1 MSVLQQVNELE
12 MRFVNM
18 FPDKKAS
25 HHFDNWR
32 RAREHV
38 DMKSVITS
46 SSRHLPQGFF
56 TELNKKML

>member
-18 FPDKKAS
+18 FPGKKAL

-46 SSRHLPQGFF
+46 CSQRLPQGFF